1 MARLRRPRAV
11 IATVAALATVAVGA
25 TLLLS
30 GCAEA
35 PPVSTIGAIRF
46 TNLLSVPPLAPS
58 SIAANGTRV
67 FDLTADEGESRF
79 LPGAATPTSGYNGA
93 YLGPTLR
100 ASDGEKVEVRVH
112 NHLAATTTLH
122 WHGMHLPAVADG
134 GPHQPIAPGAE
145 RDPAWTIDQPAATL
159 WYHPHPH
166 GETAGQVAKGL
177 AGMFILD
184 DPAEQA
190 LPLPRNYGVDD
201 IPVIVQDV
209 AFDAQN
215 RLMNRDGGFVGA
227 LGDQLLID
235 GTMHPYLDIGTDVV
249 RLRLL
254 NASPA
259 RVYDFA
265 LSGDG
270 TFAIIASDGGL
281 LDAPVNLNHIQLS
294 PGERA
299 EILVTMSP
307 GQKVVLQ
314 SRKPDLGIPSAAAG
328 FGGSSGGSDQFD
340 VLQLRAAAT
349 LAHVGEVPPSLV
361 PVERLDPGAATRERS
376 FSMDGTEINGH
387 DMDMSRV
394 DEVVTLGDT
403 EIWNIRNHMGL
414 PHSFHVHD
422 EQFQVL
428 DIGGAPPPP
437 ELAGWKDTIYLR
449 PNTSYRIVLTFT
461 DYADPKHP
469 YMYHCHLLRH
479 EDDGMMGQFLV
490 VAPGTKI
497 PTTTTMEDDNHD
509 HH

>member
-1 MARLRRPRAV
+1 V
-11 IATVAALATVAVGA
+11 IATVAVLATTAVAV

-30 GCAEA
+30 GCTGT
-35 PPVSTIGAIRF
+35 PTVSTIGAIRF
-46 TNLLSVPPLAPS
+46 TNPLTVPPLAAS
-58 SIAANGTRV
+58 TVSADGTRV
-67 FDLTADEGESRF
+67 FDLTAGEGESQF
-79 LPGAATPTSGYNGA
+79 LPGAATPTSGYNGP

-100 ASDGEKVEVRVH
+100 ARNGEKVEVRVH
-112 NHLAATTTLH
+112 NNLSETTTLH
-122 WHGMHLPAVADG
+122 WHGMHLPAAVDG
-134 GPHQPIAPGAE
+134 GPHQPIAPGGE

-166 GETAGQVAKGL
+166 GETEGQVAQGL

-209 AFDAQN
+209 AFDSQN
-215 RLMNRDGGFVGA
+215 RLVRRDGGFVGA
-227 LGDQLLID
+227 LGDQLLVD
-235 GTMHPYLDIGTDVV
+235 GTMHPYLDVGTDVV

-265 LSGDG
+265 LSGGRSFDM
-270 TFAIIASDGGL
+270 IASDGGL
-281 LDAPVNLNHIQLS
+281 LDAPVNLDHIQLS
-294 PGERA
+294 PAERA

-307 GQKVVLQ
+307 GERLVLR
-314 SRKPDLGIPSAAAG
+314 SGKPDLGIPAAAAG

-361 PVERLDPGAATRERS
+361 PVERLDASAATRERT
-376 FSMDGTEINGH
+376 FSMDGTEINGRH
-387 DMDMSRV
+387 MDMSRIDV
-394 DEVVTLGDT
+394 VVTLGDT
-403 EIWNIRNHMGL
+403 EIWNIRNDMGL

-428 DIGGAPPPP
+428 DVGGAPPPP

-449 PNTSYRIVLTFT
+449 PNTGYRIVLRFT

-497 PTTTTMEDDNHD
+497 PTTATMEDDHHD